1 MIMKTGV
8 FFMHQLLGFF
18 ILFQRSAY
26 IAIAA
31 DIEASAEL
39 LQANSNPKS
48 RFNATFVASK
58 DKDLGL
64 FISITSGVD
73 MDICIKQLYLTLII
87 AMKNFQKEI
96 AELY

>member
-8 FFMHQLLGFF
+8 FVMHQLLGFF

-31 DIEASAEL
+31 DLETSAEL

-58 DKDLGL
+58 DRDLAL
-64 FISITSGVD
+64 FISITSGTD
-73 MDICIKQLYLTLII
+73 MDSCIKHLYLTVII
-87 AMKNFQKEI
+87 ALKTSQKEI

>member
-8 FFMHQLLGFF
+8 FVMHQLLGFF

-31 DIEASAEL
+31 DLETSAEL

-58 DKDLGL
+58 DRDLAL
-64 FISITSGVD
+64 FISITSGAD
-73 MDICIKQLYLTLII
+73 MDSCIKRFYLTLII
-87 AMKNFQKEI
+87 ALKTSQKEI